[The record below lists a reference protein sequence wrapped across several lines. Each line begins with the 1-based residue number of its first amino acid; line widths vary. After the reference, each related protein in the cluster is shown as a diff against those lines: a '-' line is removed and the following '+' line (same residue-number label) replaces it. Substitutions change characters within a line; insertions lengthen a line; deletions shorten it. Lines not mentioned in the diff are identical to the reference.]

1 MVSKK
6 SRLKHAARHNLSTF
20 YMVRRIK
27 MMVKLIVVLAFL
39 FILFYG
45 CHPLQ
50 SSLPGTYISNEK
62 NVVDSVFL
70 YKDFRY
76 IHKLLVR
83 DSLKTQKGRWDYS
96 YGTIRLYDFK
106 TYTQD
111 SPIDSWTRITDVNIS
126 YKGIIE
132 IEINSDSD
140 INYIKVK

>member
-1 MVSKK
+1 
-6 SRLKHAARHNLSTF
+6 
-20 YMVRRIK
+20 

-45 CHPLQ
+45 CHSLQ

-70 YKDFRY
+70 YNDFHY
-76 IHKLLVR
+76 IHKVLVQ
-83 DSLKTQKGRWDYS
+83 DILKTQKGRWDYS

-106 TYTQD
+106 SFAHD
-111 SPIDSWTRITDVNIS
+111 LPIDSGTRITDVNIS

-132 IEINSDSD
+132 IGINSDSD